1 MGIKQQLIRK
11 KGEKE
16 GRIQREFTL
25 QIWLRYLLWI
35 LHCGW
40 NRGQCGKHKR
50 MHSKGLD
57 YRREKANHQIHN
69 LSGSK
74 KHQEEKQSKVL
85 LPGGQEGPF
94 WEGDSKV

>member
-25 QIWLRYLLWI
+25 QIWLRYLLWVS
-35 LHCGW
+35 HRGW
-40 NRGQCGKHKR
+40 NRGQWGKHKKMR
-50 MHSKGLD
+50 SKGLD

-74 KHQEEKQSKVL
+74 KHQEEK
-85 LPGGQEGPF
+85 
-94 WEGDSKV
+94 